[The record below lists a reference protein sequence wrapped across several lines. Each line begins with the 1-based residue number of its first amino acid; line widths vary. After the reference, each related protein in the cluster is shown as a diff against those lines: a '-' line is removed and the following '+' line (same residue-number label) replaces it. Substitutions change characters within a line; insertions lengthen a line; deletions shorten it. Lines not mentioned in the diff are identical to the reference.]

1 MRNLLYLVSNII
13 GEFPEPVAIF
23 SDMELAKDC
32 VSRLEEYYDNCS
44 ISREDFEDM
53 YDNVCELEDNDD
65 VLSELTKLYP
75 QYTEEEICRAMDIY
89 DSSRTY
95 NGSYIEEIPYYEK
108 PNFEIN
114 GNV

>member
-1 MRNLLYLVSNII
+1 MRNLYLVSNII
-13 GEFPEPVAIF
+13 GEFPESVAIF
-23 SDMELAKDC
+23 SDLELAKDC

-53 YDNVCELEDNDD
+53 YDNVCELEDDNI
-65 VLSELTKLYP
+65 LNELIKSYP

-95 NGSYIEEIPYYEK
+95 NGSYIEEIPYYENS
-108 PNFEIN
+108 NFEIN